1 MALAAQMICGARAD
15 RLSVELDATLRDAQ
29 ARPIAVEIEDISTT
43 GFLMQTSTVLAVDE
57 EITIGIAGLG
67 MRPARVVR
75 QQDAYYGCLF
85 LEPVAQA
92 AIDLLQFGPQETV
105 TQFTAARSYEPE
117 AAPPRDDRYPL
128 PARLAIIAGLA
139 AACWIVLGA
148 IIALVL

>member
-15 RLSVELDATLRDAQ
+15 RLSVDLDATLRDAQ
-29 ARPIAVEIEDISTT
+29 ARPIAVEIEDISAT
-43 GFLMQTSTVLAVDE
+43 GFRMQTSTLLAVDD

-75 QQDAYYGCLF
+75 QQDTYYGCLF
-85 LEPVAQA
+85 LESVPQA

-117 AAPPRDDRYPL
+117 AAPRDDRYPL
-128 PARLAIIAGLA
+128 PVRLAIIVGLA

-148 IIALVL
+148 VIALVL